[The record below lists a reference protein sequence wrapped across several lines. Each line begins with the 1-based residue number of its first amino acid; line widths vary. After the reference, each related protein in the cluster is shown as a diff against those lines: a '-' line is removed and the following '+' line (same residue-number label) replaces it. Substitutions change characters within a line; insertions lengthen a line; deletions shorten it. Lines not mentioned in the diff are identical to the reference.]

1 MRQLIFVFFCF
12 LLLFSCS
19 NEKYSKSENNIHRDS
34 VLTIELLTDYMT
46 EIFLIEAAIYKA
58 QHDGKDVKDYA
69 VMYYMDFFEKHSL
82 TRQRLKMSV
91 EFFIAEHKM
100 EGILQNVVENLTEI
114 DLHTPSVQPNDDEKK
129 DKPVSKPPWL
139 ENIPIE

>member
-1 MRQLIFVFFCF
+1 MRQLMFVFFCF

-19 NEKYSKSENNIHRDS
+19 NEKDSKSENNIHRDS

-91 EFFIAEHKM
+91 EFYIAEHKM
-100 EGILQNVVENLTEI
+100 EGILQTVVENLTEI
-114 DLHTPSVQPNDDEKK
+114 DLHTPSVQENERGKK
-129 DKPVSKPPWL
+129 GQASEQTPL
-139 ENIPIE
+139 A